1 MVDSV
6 ELKRYLISFFY
17 FGLLGFFYHV
27 FYCNLAEKL
36 IFYVWLNFWK
46 IMLNFFL
53 IVLVKLRKWW
63 IFIRLIINWNS
74 SLIILIK
81 NILIIKFCC
90 LIKFLGKYV
99 IIIIIFT
106 WILIS
111 FRTLGFIIF
120 KFFVYWLVIYS
131 WWKVWLIIFVKI
143 IFNFKKLILLSKILN
158 ILFFAFWIIQIVRQ
172 TFLPFTLQLSA

>member
-1 MVDSV
+1 M
-6 ELKRYLISFFY
+6 ISFFY

-27 FYCNLAEKL
+27 FYGNLAEKL

-63 IFIRLIINWNS
+63 ILIRLIINWNS

-81 NILIIKFCC
+81 NILIIKFRS
-90 LIKFLGKYV
+90 LIYFLGKYV
-99 IIIIIFT
+99 I
-106 WILIS
+106 
-111 FRTLGFIIF
+111 
-120 KFFVYWLVIYS
+120 IYS